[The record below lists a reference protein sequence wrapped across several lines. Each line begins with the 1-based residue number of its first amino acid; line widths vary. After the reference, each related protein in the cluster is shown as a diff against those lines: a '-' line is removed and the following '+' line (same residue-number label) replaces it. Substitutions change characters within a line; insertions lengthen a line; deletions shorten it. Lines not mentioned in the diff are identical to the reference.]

1 MERYQSYFRKLDNVF
16 NRKQQA
22 AVMADQKINFLLIS
36 NFTYDLIYDFFCLSI
51 FRVATSLSIF
61 LRILSSL
68 TQQRKQIKSNYTFL

>member
-22 AVMADQKINFLLIS
+22 AVMADQKINFLLTC
-36 NFTYDLIYDFFCLSI
+36 NFTYDLIYDFFYLRI

-68 TQQRKQIKSNYTFL
+68 TQQRKQIKSNYKFL